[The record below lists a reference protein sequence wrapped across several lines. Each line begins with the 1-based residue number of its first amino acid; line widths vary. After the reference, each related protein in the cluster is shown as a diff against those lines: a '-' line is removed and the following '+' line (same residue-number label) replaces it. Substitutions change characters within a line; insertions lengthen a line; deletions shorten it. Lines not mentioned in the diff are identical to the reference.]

1 MSIKETLAA
10 QGIVLPVPPKPL
22 AAYLPA
28 VRVGNLV
35 YSSGQLPMIDGVLMS
50 GGKGKVGSA
59 VAKES
64 AKNAA
69 RQCAI
74 NALAAIAECV
84 GDVENIERIVKVT
97 VFVAS
102 ESGFSEQP
110 FVANGASEFF
120 QEIFGE
126 NGKHARSAVGVAE
139 LPLFASVE
147 VEVVATVKV

>member
-1 MSIKETLAA
+1 MSVKETLAA
-10 QGIVLPVPPKPL
+10 LGVALPVPPKPL

-28 VRVGNLV
+28 VQVGNLV
-35 YSSGQLPMIDGVLMS
+35 YSSGQLPLVDGVLMS
-50 GGKGKVGSA
+50 GGRGKVGLA
-59 VAKES
+59 VTKES
-64 AKNAA
+64 AKQAA

-74 NALAAIAECV
+74 NALAAMAACV
-84 GDVENIERIVKVT
+84 GDVEKIERIIKVT

-120 QEIFGE
+120 QEVFGE
-126 NGKHARSAVGVAE
+126 NGRHARSAVGVAE

-147 VEVVATVKV
+147 VEVIASVKP

>member
-1 MSIKETLAA
+1 MSVKETLAA
-10 QGIVLPVPPKPL
+10 LGVALPVPPKPL

-28 VRVGNLV
+28 VQVGNLV
-35 YSSGQLPMIDGVLMS
+35 YSSGQLPLVDGVLMS
-50 GGKGKVGSA
+50 GGRGKVGLA
-59 VAKES
+59 VTKES
-64 AKNAA
+64 AKQAA

-74 NALAAIAECV
+74 NALAAMAACV
-84 GDVENIERIVKVT
+84 GDVEKIERIIKLT

-120 QEIFGE
+120 QEVFGE
-126 NGKHARSAVGVAE
+126 NGRHARSAVGVAE

-147 VEVVATVKV
+147 VEVIASVKP

>member
-10 QGIVLPVPPKPL
+10 QGVVLPVPPKPL
-22 AAYLPA
+22 AAYVPA
-28 VRVGNLV
+28 VQVGNLI
-35 YSSGQLPMIDGVLMS
+35 YSSGQLPLVDGALMS
-50 GGKGKVGSA
+50 GGRGKVGLA
-59 VAKES
+59 VAKEA

-74 NALAAIAECV
+74 NALAAMAACV
-84 GDVENIERIVKVT
+84 GDIEKIDRIVKVT

-120 QEIFGE
+120 QEVFGE
-126 NGKHARSAVGVAE
+126 NGRHARSAVGVAE

-147 VEVVATVKV
+147 VEVIASIKV

>member
-10 QGIVLPVPPKPL
+10 LGVVLPMPPKPL

-28 VRVGNLV
+28 VQLGNLI
-35 YSSGQLPMIDGVLMS
+35 YSSGQLPLIDGVLMS
-50 GGKGKVGSA
+50 GGKGKVGRA
-59 VAKES
+59 VTKEEAKV
-64 AKNAA
+64 AA

-74 NALAAIAECV
+74 NALAAMAACI
-84 GDVENIERIVKVT
+84 GDVEKIERIVKLT

-120 QEIFGE
+120 QEVFGE
-126 NGKHARSAVGVAE
+126 NGRHARSAVGVAE
-139 LPLFASVE
+139 LPLSASVE
-147 VEVVATVKV
+147 VEVIASIKA

>member
-1 MSIKETLAA
+1 MSVKETLATLGVA
-10 QGIVLPVPPKPL
+10 LPVPPKPL

-28 VRVGNLV
+28 VQVGNLV
-35 YSSGQLPMIDGVLMS
+35 YSSGQLPLVDGVLMS
-50 GGKGKVGSA
+50 GGRGKVGLA
-59 VAKES
+59 ITKES
-64 AKNAA
+64 AKQAA

-74 NALAAIAECV
+74 NALAAMAACV
-84 GDVENIERIVKVT
+84 GDVEKIERIIKVT

-120 QEIFGE
+120 QEVFGE
-126 NGKHARSAVGVAE
+126 NGRHARSAVGVAE

-147 VEVVATVKV
+147 VEVIASVKP

>member
-10 QGIVLPVPPKPL
+10 QGILLPVPPKPL
-22 AAYLPA
+22 AAYLSA
-28 VRVGNLV
+28 VQIGNFI
-35 YSSGQLPMIDGVLMS
+35 YSSGQLPLIDGALMP
-50 GGKGKVGSA
+50 GGKGKVGLS
-59 VAKES
+59 VTKES
-64 AKNAA
+64 AKDAA

-74 NALAAIAECV
+74 NALAAIAACA
-84 GDVENIERIVKVT
+84 GDVEKIERIVKLT

-120 QEIFGE
+120 QEVFGE

-139 LPLFASVE
+139 LPLSASVE
-147 VEVVATVKV
+147 VEVIASIKG

>member
-1 MSIKETLAA
+1 MSVKETLAA
-10 QGIVLPVPPKPL
+10 LGVALPVPPKPL

-28 VRVGNLV
+28 VQVGNLV
-35 YSSGQLPMIDGVLMS
+35 YSSGQLPLVDGALMS
-50 GGKGKVGSA
+50 GGRGKVGLA
-59 VAKES
+59 VTKES
-64 AKNAA
+64 AKSAA

-74 NALAAIAECV
+74 NALAAMAACV
-84 GDVENIERIVKVT
+84 GDVEKIERIIKVT

-120 QEIFGE
+120 QEVFGE
-126 NGKHARSAVGVAE
+126 NGRHARSAVGVAE

-147 VEVVATVKV
+147 VEVIASVKP

>member
-1 MSIKETLAA
+1 MSVKETLAA
-10 QGIVLPVPPKPL
+10 LGVALPVPPKPL

-28 VRVGNLV
+28 VQVGNLV
-35 YSSGQLPMIDGVLMS
+35 YSSGQLPLVDGALMS
-50 GGKGKVGSA
+50 GGRGKVGLA
-59 VAKES
+59 VTKES
-64 AKNAA
+64 AKQAA

-74 NALAAIAECV
+74 NALAALAACV
-84 GDVENIERIVKVT
+84 GDVEKIERIIKVT

-120 QEIFGE
+120 QEVFGE
-126 NGKHARSAVGVAE
+126 NGRHARSAVGVAE

-147 VEVVATVKV
+147 VEVIASVKP

>member
-1 MSIKETLAA
+1 MSIKETLAS
-10 QGIVLPVPPKPL
+10 QGITLPVPPKPL

-28 VRVGNLV
+28 VQVGNLI
-35 YSSGQLPMIDGVLMS
+35 YSSGQLPLIDGVLMS
-50 GGKGKVGSA
+50 GGKGKVGLTIT
-59 VAKES
+59 KES
-64 AKNAA
+64 AKSAA

-74 NALAAIAECV
+74 NALAAMADCI
-84 GDVENIERIVKVT
+84 GDIEKIERIVKVT

-120 QEIFGE
+120 QEVFGE

-139 LPLFASVE
+139 LPLSASVE
-147 VEVVATVKV
+147 VEVIASVKV

>member
-1 MSIKETLAA
+1 MSIKEKLDAL
-10 QGIVLPVPPKPL
+10 GILLRMPPKPL

-28 VRVGNLV
+28 VQVGNLI
-35 YSSGQLPMIDGVLMS
+35 YSSGQLPLIDGVLMS
-50 GGKGKVGSA
+50 GGRGKVGLA
-59 VAKES
+59 VTKEA

-74 NALAAIAECV
+74 NALAAMADCI
-84 GDVENIERIVKVT
+84 GDVERIERIIKLT

-120 QEIFGE
+120 QEVFGE

-147 VEVVATVKV
+147 VEVIASIKP

>member
-1 MSIKETLAA
+1 MSVKETLAA
-10 QGIVLPVPPKPL
+10 LGVVLPVPPKPL

-28 VRVGNLV
+28 VQFGNLV
-35 YSSGQLPMIDGVLMS
+35 YSSGQLPLVDGVLMS
-50 GGKGKVGSA
+50 GGRGKVGLA
-59 VAKES
+59 VTKES
-64 AKNAA
+64 AKQAA

-74 NALAAIAECV
+74 NALAAIAVCV
-84 GDVENIERIVKVT
+84 GDIEKIERIVKVT

-120 QEIFGE
+120 QEVFGE
-126 NGKHARSAVGVAE
+126 NGRHARSAVGVAE

-147 VEVVATVKV
+147 VEVIASVKP

>member
-1 MSIKETLAA
+1 MSVKENLAA
-10 QGIVLPVPPKPL
+10 LGIVLPVPPKPL

-28 VRVGNLV
+28 ARVGNLV
-35 YSSGQLPMIDGVLMS
+35 YSSGQLPLLDGALVS
-50 GGKGKVGSA
+50 GGKGKVGLA
-59 VAKES
+59 VTKEAAKE
-64 AKNAA
+64 AA

-74 NALAAIAECV
+74 NALAAIAACA
-84 GDVENIERIVKVT
+84 GDVENIERIIKVT

-120 QEIFGE
+120 QEVFGE
-126 NGKHARSAVGVAE
+126 NGRHARSAVGVAE

-147 VEVVATVKV
+147 VEVIASLKP

>member
-1 MSIKETLAA
+1 MSVKETLVALGVA
-10 QGIVLPVPPKPL
+10 LPVPPKPL

-28 VRVGNLV
+28 VQVGNLV
-35 YSSGQLPMIDGVLMS
+35 YSSGQLPLVDGVLMS
-50 GGKGKVGSA
+50 GGRGKVGLA
-59 VAKES
+59 VTKES
-64 AKNAA
+64 AKQAA

-74 NALAAIAECV
+74 NALAAMTACV
-84 GDVENIERIVKVT
+84 GDVEKIERIIKVT

-120 QEIFGE
+120 QEVFGE
-126 NGKHARSAVGVAE
+126 NGRHARSAVGVAE

-147 VEVVATVKV
+147 VEVIASVKP

>member
-1 MSIKETLAA
+1 MSVKETLAA
-10 QGIVLPVPPKPL
+10 LGVALPVPPKPL

-28 VRVGNLV
+28 VQVGNLV
-35 YSSGQLPMIDGVLMS
+35 YSSGQLPLVDGALMS
-50 GGKGKVGSA
+50 GGRGKVGLA
-59 VAKES
+59 VTKES
-64 AKNAA
+64 AKQAA

-74 NALAAIAECV
+74 NALAAMAACV
-84 GDVENIERIVKVT
+84 GDVEKIERIIKLT

-120 QEIFGE
+120 QEVFGE
-126 NGKHARSAVGVAE
+126 NGRHARSAVGVAE

-147 VEVVATVKV
+147 VEVIASVKP